1 MIKTRLF
8 WKVLGN
14 FGLLLIVLSV
24 MTMLTLSI
32 LSQIEKNFNLSARSA
47 TMLQNLEHLRTYIDE
62 VPSAVDQYVFRK
74 DQQAR
79 LTYESGWKEFD
90 VIILG
95 MQREIPDTA
104 VVHSLSVIRTLFYDW
119 MTMVGDR
126 KMMLA
131 ASVAGGKDVSDSLR
145 VLAVIEAR
153 YSHLADARARLR
165 ALYEK
170 SMMAQPLGIERAT
183 SLIRELS
190 TFVSLTNILSALFAV
205 ALGFFMTRSLT
216 TPIRLLKE
224 GTQNI
229 MAGTFQP
236 IALHRTDELGQ
247 LAMDFNKMSVMLGN
261 NYTRLKA
268 YSELVTALNR
278 HSDMEAVETESL
290 RLLCQH
296 SRASVG
302 ALYIGSEDD
311 SRLYLAAGYALKER
325 GGAAKTLGFGE
336 GIPGQ
341 CALERKVLEI
351 SNIPPASGFAID
363 TGLVEVPPVCIIA
376 VPILFQEKLLGVLV
390 LGSMR
395 SFDELEKE
403 IINNSVPQLGVA
415 ITNAQNFEASQ
426 KLSREIGMKNDELNG
441 KNTELEK
448 AYRVKSDFLA
458 SMSHELRTPLNSVIG
473 FSSVLLGP
481 NGDPLTPDQRMG
493 LEKILKNGRHL
504 LQLINDIL
512 DFSKIESGRMSV
524 NIESDEVQNI
534 ILGSVTAVESM
545 MKAKDLAL
553 IQNIQPELPVL
564 QTDVLKIKQ
573 ILVNLLSNAV
583 KFTEKGDITITASKN
598 GPMISVAVKDSG
610 IGIKKEDYGNVFEE
624 FQQIDSS
631 NTRKYKGT
639 GLGMP
644 ISRRLARFLGGDV
657 VLESEFGKGSTFTLT
672 IPSTYVDPTKEK
684 EVRPAL
690 SQPAPTGA
698 SVSAPAPVAP
708 APHPH
713 GDGLKVLCIDDDSD
727 VIDILKAYLTPEG
740 YDVTGAL
747 SGDEGIRLA
756 AELHPSLI
764 TLDIMMPQKD
774 GWQVLR
780 ELKQNPATREIPVI
794 IHSIIENKP
803 LAISLGALDVMPK
816 PVEPHHLLD
825 LVSRVS
831 HSKDQ
836 SVLFI
841 DDNVE
846 FTAVMKQLLEGE
858 GFKVEV
864 ANEGKRAF
872 EILEAVTPSV
882 IFLDLV
888 MPEMDG
894 FEVAQKLRNDSRWRT
909 IPVVVLSGK
918 ELTDEEWKQLNMFNT
933 EFLKKG
939 DLTQASLTAA
949 IKTMLHPSSQ
959 A

>member
-1 MIKTRLF
+1 
-8 WKVLGN
+8 
-14 FGLLLIVLSV
+14 
-24 MTMLTLSI
+24 
-32 LSQIEKNFNLSARSA
+32 
-47 TMLQNLEHLRTYIDE
+47 
-62 VPSAVDQYVFRK
+62 
-74 DQQAR
+74 
-79 LTYESGWKEFD
+79 
-90 VIILG
+90 
-95 MQREIPDTA
+95 
-104 VVHSLSVIRTLFYDW
+104 
-119 MTMVGDR
+119 
-126 KMMLA
+126 
-131 ASVAGGKDVSDSLR
+131 
-145 VLAVIEAR
+145 
-153 YSHLADARARLR
+153 
-165 ALYEK
+165 
-170 SMMAQPLGIERAT
+170 
-183 SLIRELS
+183 
-190 TFVSLTNILSALFAV
+190 
-205 ALGFFMTRSLT
+205 
-216 TPIRLLKE
+216 
-224 GTQNI
+224 
-229 MAGTFQP
+229 
-236 IALHRTDELGQ
+236 
-247 LAMDFNKMSVMLGN
+247 
-261 NYTRLKA
+261 
-268 YSELVTALNR
+268 
-278 HSDMEAVETESL
+278 
-290 RLLCQH
+290 
-296 SRASVG
+296 
-302 ALYIGSEDD
+302 
-311 SRLYLAAGYALKER
+311 
-325 GGAAKTLGFGE
+325 
-336 GIPGQ
+336 
-341 CALERKVLEI
+341 
-351 SNIPPASGFAID
+351 
-363 TGLVEVPPVCIIA
+363 
-376 VPILFQEKLLGVLV
+376 
-390 LGSMR
+390 
-395 SFDELEKE
+395 
-403 IINNSVPQLGVA
+403 
-415 ITNAQNFEASQ
+415 
-426 KLSREIGMKNDELNG
+426 
-441 KNTELEK
+441 
-448 AYRVKSDFLA
+448 
-458 SMSHELRTPLNSVIG
+458 
-473 FSSVLLGP
+473 
-481 NGDPLTPDQRMG
+481 
-493 LEKILKNGRHL
+493 
-504 LQLINDIL
+504 
-512 DFSKIESGRMSV
+512 
-524 NIESDEVQNI
+524 
-534 ILGSVTAVESM
+534 
-545 MKAKDLAL
+545 
-553 IQNIQPELPVL
+553 
-564 QTDVLKIKQ
+564 
-573 ILVNLLSNAV
+573 
-583 KFTEKGDITITASKN
+583 
-598 GPMISVAVKDSG
+598 
-610 IGIKKEDYGNVFEE
+610 VFEE

>member
-1 MIKTRLF
+1 MIKTKLF

-24 MTMLTLSI
+24 MTLLTLNI
-32 LSQIEKNFNLSARSA
+32 LSQIEKNFNLSARST
-47 TMLQNLEHLRTYIDE
+47 TMLQNLERLRTYIDE
-62 VPSAVDQYVFRK
+62 VPSAVDRYVFQQN
-74 DQQAR
+74 QQAR

-90 VIILG
+90 VIVLG

-104 VVHSLSVIRTLFYDW
+104 VVHSLSAIRTLFYDW
-119 MTMVGDR
+119 MTTVGDK

-131 ASVAGGKDVSDSLR
+131 ASVAGGKNVSDSLR
-145 VLAVIEAR
+145 SLAKIEAR
-153 YSHLADARARLR
+153 YSHLSEARARLR
-165 ALYEK
+165 DLYEK
-170 SMMAQPLGIERAT
+170 SMTAQPLGIERAT
-183 SLIRELS
+183 SLTRELG
-190 TFVSLTNILSALFAV
+190 TFISLVNILSALFAV
-205 ALGFFMTRSLT
+205 ALGFVLTRSLT

-236 IALHRTDELGQ
+236 ITLHRSDELGQ

-268 YSELVTALNR
+268 YSELVTALNS
-278 HSDMEAVETESL
+278 HSDMDTVQTGSL

-302 ALYIGSEDD
+302 ALYIGSDGD
-311 SRLYLAAGYALKER
+311 SLLHLAAGYALKDQ
-325 GGAAKTLGFGE
+325 GGAAKTLSFGE

-351 SNIPPASGFAID
+351 SNISPASGFAID

-390 LGSMR
+390 LGSMYP
-395 SFDELEKE
+395 FDELEKE

-415 ITNAQNFEASQ
+415 ITNAQNFEASR
-426 KLSREIGMKNDELNG
+426 KLSREIAMKNDELNG

-493 LEKILKNGRHL
+493 LEKVLKNGRHL

-524 NIESDEVQNI
+524 NVESDDVQNI
-534 ILGSVTAVESM
+534 ILSSITAVESLI
-545 MKAKDLAL
+545 KSKDLTL
-553 IQNIQPELPVL
+553 IQHIQPDLPVL
-564 QTDVLKIKQ
+564 QTDVLKMKQ
-573 ILVNLLSNAV
+573 IMVNLLSNAA
-583 KFTEKGDITITASKN
+583 KFTEKGEITITASKN
-598 GPMISVAVKDSG
+598 GPMISIAVKDSG
-610 IGIKKEDYGNVFEE
+610 IGIKKEDYGKVFEE

-644 ISRRLARFLGGDV
+644 ISRRLARLLGGDI
-657 VLESEFGKGSTFTLT
+657 VLESEFEKGSTFTLT
-672 IPSTYVDPTKEK
+672 IPLTYVDPAKGQS
-684 EVRPAL
+684 V
-690 SQPAPTGA
+690 PT
-698 SVSAPAPVAP
+698 SAPVAIPTP
-708 APHPH
+708 AALAPRMH
-713 GDGLKVLCIDDDSD
+713 GDGAKVLCIDDDPD
-727 VIDILKAYLTPEG
+727 VIDILKRYLIPEG
-740 YDVTGAL
+740 YDVTGAP
-747 SGDEGIRLA
+747 SGDEGIKIA

-780 ELKQNPATREIPVI
+780 ELKQNPATRDIPVI

-803 LAISLGALDVMPK
+803 LAVSLGALDVMPK
-816 PVEPHHLLD
+816 PVEPRHLLD

-831 HSKDQ
+831 HLKDQ

-841 DDNVE
+841 DDSVE
-846 FTAVMKQLLEGE
+846 FTTVMRQLLESE

-872 EILEAVTPSV
+872 EILEQVTPSV

-888 MPEMDG
+888 MPGMDG
-894 FEVAQKLRNDSRWRT
+894 FEVAQKLRNDSRWRN

-918 ELTDEEWKQLNMFNT
+918 ELTDEEWKQLTMFNT

-949 IKTMLHPSSQ
+949 IKTALHPSSQ
-959 A
+959 P

>member
-610 IGIKKEDYGNVFEE
+610 IGIKKEDYGKVFEE